1 MKKGI
6 VLEVHDEHVTILTP
20 EGEFLKSR
28 KQKGQV
34 VLGEEIVFFPLHR
47 AETAKK
53 GKLASALRGKWAII
67 SVMTAIILALTLYPR
82 YASNQVYAYVSVD
95 VNPSIELGINK
106 DMKVISMD
114 AYNKEGE
121 DILKQLKNWENQDIT
136 SVSSNIFDI
145 FRQKGFLTENSE
157 VLIASVLSND
167 TNSGW
172 KTLMQN
178 KITTISEKVQ
188 QDKVSITTLETTI
201 EERSDALKEGISPG
215 KYIQKE
221 QKTELVDSED
231 TSKSEPAPTMPLN
244 QKPLEIKHTNA
255 NEEKSGPPSFV
266 VIKKSEKEAEKNERK
281 EWQEQQKIDKKEN
294 RADWKQEKKEWK
306 TDREEQREDRKQK
319 GKEHRE
325 DRKQKG
331 KEHREDQKQ
340 QNEEN
345 RADWKQDNRGN
356 KGKDSGNNRND
367 KEKNGP
373 PSHAKPNGKHDHH
386 NSNKGKKNHE
396 DKRGND
402 R

>member
-34 VLGEEIVFFPLHR
+34 DLGEEIVFFPLHR
-47 AETAKK
+47 TETAKK
-53 GKLASALRGKWAII
+53 GKLTLGLRGKWVLI
-67 SVMTAIILALTLYPR
+67 SVMTAIILAFSLYPK

-106 DMKVISMD
+106 DMKVISME

-121 DILKQLKNWENQDIT
+121 DIINQLENWEKQDIA
-136 SVSSNIFDI
+136 SVSSQIFDA

-157 VLIASVLSND
+157 VLIASVLSHE
-167 TNSGW
+167 TNSDW

-188 QDKVSITTLETTI
+188 EDKVSITTLETTI

-221 QKTELVDSED
+221 QKTELVDNED
-231 TSKSEPAPTMPLN
+231 TSKSEPVPTMPLN

-255 NEEKSGPPSFV
+255 KEEKSGPPSFV
-266 VIKKSEKEAEKNERK
+266 EIKKSEKEAVKKERE
-281 EWQEQQKIDKKEN
+281 EWQEQKKDRQEDRKKEQED
-294 RADWKQEKKEWK
+294 RKIEREQKQEDRKEK
-306 TDREEQREDRKQK
+306 RKEEREVRKEKQEERKEKREEEREVRKEKQEDRKEKREEEREDRKEKQ
-319 GKEHRE
+319 E
-325 DRKQKG
+325 DRKNKS
-331 KEHREDQKQ
+331 EEKQ
-340 QNEEN
+340 SDRKDE
-345 RADWKQDNRGN
+345 K
-356 KGKDSGNNRND
+356 KGKDNRND
-367 KEKNGP
+367 
-373 PSHAKPNGKHDHH
+373 
-386 NSNKGKKNHE
+386 
-396 DKRGND
+396 R
-402 R
+402 

>member
-1 MKKGI
+1 M
-6 VLEVHDEHVTILTP
+6 LEVHDEHVTILTP

-34 VLGEEIVFFPLHR
+34 ALGEEIVFFPLHR

-53 GKLASALRGKWAII
+53 RRIASALRGKWAII
-67 SVMTAIILALTLYPR
+67 SVMTALILAFSLYPK

-121 DILKQLKNWENQDIT
+121 DILKQLENWENQDIAN
-136 SVSSNIFDI
+136 VSSKIFDI

-157 VLIASVLSND
+157 VLIASVLTNE

-178 KITTISEKVQ
+178 KITTISEKVED
-188 QDKVSITTLETTI
+188 DKISITTLETTI
-201 EERSDALKEGISPG
+201 QERSDALKEGISPG

-221 QKTELVDSED
+221 QNTELVDSED

-244 QKPLEIKHTNA
+244 QQPLEIKQTNVK
-255 NEEKSGPPSFV
+255 EEKSGPPSFV
-266 VIKKSEKEAEKNERK
+266 EIKKSEKEAEKNERK
-281 EWQEQQKIDKKEN
+281 EWQEQQRIDKKE
-294 RADWKQEKKEWK
+294 RQEDWKQEKKEWK
-306 TDREEQREDRKQK
+306 KEREEQREDRKQK

-325 DRKQKG
+325 DQKQKG

-340 QNEEN
+340 QKEEN
-345 RADWKQDNRGN
+345 RADWKKDNRGN
-356 KGKDSGNNRND
+356 KGNDNGNKRPD
-367 KEKNGP
+367 KEKKGP
-373 PSHAKPNGKHDHH
+373 PSHAKPKGKHDQ
-386 NSNKGKKNHE
+386 NDSNKGKKNHD
-396 DKRGND
+396 DKRGNE

>member
-34 VLGEEIVFFPLHR
+34 ALGEEIVFFPLHR

-53 GKLASALRGKWAII
+53 GKWASALGGKWAII

-136 SVSSNIFDI
+136 SVSSKIFDI

-157 VLIASVLSND
+157 VLIASVLANE

-178 KITTISEKVQ
+178 KITSISEKVQ

-201 EERSDALKEGISPG
+201 EERSDALKQGISPG

-221 QKTELVDSED
+221 QETELVDSED
-231 TSKSEPAPTMPLN
+231 TSKTEPAPTMPLN

-255 NEEKSGPPSFV
+255 KEEKSGPPSFV
-266 VIKKSEKEAEKNERK
+266 EIKKSEKEAEKIESK
-281 EWQEQQKIDKKEN
+281 EWQEQQKIDKKE
-294 RADWKQEKKEWK
+294 RQEDWKQEKKEWK
-306 TDREEQREDRKQK
+306 IERKENREDKKQQREES
-319 GKEHRE
+319 
-325 DRKQKG
+325 
-331 KEHREDQKQ
+331 
-340 QNEEN
+340 
-345 RADWKQDNRGN
+345 RADWKQDNRGK
-356 KGKDSGNNRND
+356 KGKDNGNNRSD
-367 KEKNGP
+367 KEKKGP
-373 PSHAKPNGKHDHH
+373 PSHAKPNGKHEHGD
-386 NSNKGKKNHE
+386 SNKGKKNHD
-396 DKRGND
+396 DKRGNN

>member
-1 MKKGI
+1 VKKGI

-34 VLGEEIVFFPLHR
+34 HLGEEIVFFPLHR
-47 AETAKK
+47 AESAKK
-53 GKLASALRGKWAII
+53 GRLALDLRGKWAII
-67 SVMTAIILALTLYPR
+67 SVMTAIILAFTLYPR
-82 YASNQVYAYVSVD
+82 YTSNQVYAYVSVD

-114 AYNKEGE
+114 AYNEDGE
-121 DILKQLKNWENQDIT
+121 SIIKQMKDWEKQDIT
-136 SVSSNIFDI
+136 SVSSQIFDI

-201 EERSDALKEGISPG
+201 KERADALKEGMSPG

-221 QKTELVDSED
+221 QKTELVESED
-231 TSKSEPAPTMPLN
+231 TSKTEPAPTMPLN
-244 QKPLEIKHTNA
+244 QKSPEIEHANA
-255 NEEKSGPPSFV
+255 KEEKSGPPSFV
-266 VIKKSEKEAEKNERK
+266 EIKKNEKEADKKERKDWQKQHQTEKKEQQEDWQKEKIEHKQERK
-281 EWQEQQKIDKKEN
+281 EQRDDWQ
-294 RADWKQEKKEWK
+294 
-306 TDREEQREDRKQK
+306 QK
-319 GKEHRE
+319 GKQEREERKEHNKEERTE
-325 DRKQKG
+325 RKQETGGKG
-331 KEHREDQKQ
+331 NGKNKDD
-340 QNEEN
+340 EE
-345 RADWKQDNRGN
+345 K
-356 KGKDSGNNRND
+356 KGS
-367 KEKNGP
+367 P
-373 PSHAKPNGKHDHH
+373 PHAKPKDKPNH
-386 NSNKGKKNHE
+386 NESNKEKKNH
-396 DKRGND
+396 DGKRGND

>member
-34 VLGEEIVFFPLHR
+34 ALGEEIVFFPLHR

-53 GKLASALRGKWAII
+53 GRIASALRGKWAII
-67 SVMTAIILALTLYPR
+67 SVMTALILAFSLYPK

-106 DMKVISMD
+106 DMKVISID

-121 DILKQLKNWENQDIT
+121 DILKQLNNWEKQDIT
-136 SVSSNIFDI
+136 SVSSQIFDI

-157 VLIASVLSND
+157 VLIASVLTNE

-178 KITTISEKVQ
+178 KITTISEKVEE
-188 QDKVSITTLETTI
+188 DKVSITTLETTI
-201 EERSDALKEGISPG
+201 QERSDALKEGISPG

-221 QKTELVDSED
+221 QNTELVDSED

-255 NEEKSGPPSFV
+255 KEEKSGPPSFV

-281 EWQEQQKIDKKEN
+281 ESQEQKKIDKKEQQEV
-294 RADWKQEKKEWK
+294 WKQEKKEWK
-306 TDREEQREDRKQK
+306 KEREEQREDRKQK

-325 DRKQKG
+325 DK
-331 KEHREDQKQ
+331 KQ
-340 QNEEN
+340 QKEEN

-356 KGKDSGNNRND
+356 KGNDNGNNRSD
-367 KEKNGP
+367 KEKKGP
-373 PSHAKPNGKHDHH
+373 PSHAKPNGKHDQ
-386 NSNKGKKNHE
+386 NDSNKGKKNHD
-396 DKRGND
+396 DKRGNE

>member
-34 VLGEEIVFFPLHR
+34 ALGEEIVFFPLHR
-47 AETAKK
+47 AETVKK
-53 GKLASALRGKWAII
+53 GRIASALRGKWAII
-67 SVMTAIILALTLYPR
+67 SVMTALILAFSLYPK

-95 VNPSIELGINK
+95 VNPSIELSINK
-106 DMKVISMD
+106 DMKVISID

-121 DILKQLKNWENQDIT
+121 DILKQLNNWEKQDIT
-136 SVSSNIFDI
+136 SVSSQIFDI

-157 VLIASVLSND
+157 VLIASVLTNE

-178 KITTISEKVQ
+178 KITTISEKVEE
-188 QDKVSITTLETTI
+188 DKVSITTLETTI
-201 EERSDALKEGISPG
+201 QERSDALKEGISPG

-221 QKTELVDSED
+221 QNTELVDSED

-255 NEEKSGPPSFV
+255 KEEKSGPPSFV

-281 EWQEQQKIDKKEN
+281 EWQEQQKIDKKEQQEV
-294 RADWKQEKKEWK
+294 WKQEKKEWK
-306 TDREEQREDRKQK
+306 KEREEQREDRKQK

-325 DRKQKG
+325 D
-331 KEHREDQKQ
+331 QKQ
-340 QNEEN
+340 QKEEN
-345 RADWKQDNRGN
+345 RADWKKDNRGN
-356 KGKDSGNNRND
+356 KGNDNGNKRPD
-367 KEKNGP
+367 KEKKGP
-373 PSHAKPNGKHDHH
+373 PSHAKPKGKHDQ
-386 NSNKGKKNHE
+386 NDSNKGKKNHDE
-396 DKRGND
+396 KRGNE

>member
-1 MKKGI
+1 VKKGI

-34 VLGEEIVFFPLHR
+34 ALGEEIVFFPLHR

-53 GKLASALRGKWAII
+53 GKIASALRGKWAII

-114 AYNKEGE
+114 AYNKEGK
-121 DILKQLKNWENQDIT
+121 DIIKQLKNWENEDIT
-136 SVSSNIFDI
+136 NVSSKIFDI
-145 FRQKGFLTENSE
+145 FRQKGFLTENTE
-157 VLIASVLSND
+157 VLIASVLSHE

-244 QKPLEIKHTNA
+244 HKPLEIKHVNA
-255 NEEKSGPPSFV
+255 KEEKSGPPSFV
-266 VIKKSEKEAEKNERK
+266 EIKKSEKEAEKNERK
-281 EWQEQQKIDKKEN
+281 EWREQHKLEEKEHQE
-294 RADWKQEKKEWK
+294 DWKKEKKEWK
-306 TDREEQREDRKQK
+306 EEREEKREDRKQK
-319 GKEHRE
+319 GKEQRE
-325 DRKQKG
+325 DKNQIK
-331 KEHREDQKQ
+331 
-340 QNEEN
+340 EEN
-345 RADWKQDNRGN
+345 RADGKQDNRGN
-356 KGKDSGNNRND
+356 KEKDNENHRSD
-367 KEKNGP
+367 KEKKGP
-373 PSHAKPNGKHDHH
+373 PPHAKPNGKHDQ
-386 NSNKGKKNHE
+386 NDSNKGKKNHN

>member
-34 VLGEEIVFFPLHR
+34 ALGEEIVFFPLHR

-53 GKLASALRGKWAII
+53 GKWASAFRGKWAII

-82 YASNQVYAYVSVD
+82 YSSNQVYAYVSVD

-106 DMKVISMD
+106 DMKVISLD

-121 DILKQLKNWENQDIT
+121 DILKQLKNWENEDIT
-136 SVSSNIFDI
+136 SVSSKIFDI
-145 FRQKGFLTENSE
+145 FRQKGFLNENSE
-157 VLIASVLSND
+157 VLIASVLANE

-221 QKTELVDSED
+221 QETELVESED

-255 NEEKSGPPSFV
+255 KEEKSGPPSFV
-266 VIKKSEKEAEKNERK
+266 EIKKSEKEAEKNERK
-281 EWQEQQKIDKKEN
+281 DWQEQQKIDKKE
-294 RADWKQEKKEWK
+294 RQEHWKPEKKEWK
-306 TDREEQREDRKQK
+306 KEREEKREDK
-319 GKEHRE
+319 
-325 DRKQKG
+325 
-331 KEHREDQKQ
+331 KQ
-340 QNEEN
+340 QKEENRKDKKQQREEN

-356 KGKDSGNNRND
+356 KGKNNGYNKAD
-367 KEKNGP
+367 NEKKGP
-373 PSHAKPNGKHDHH
+373 PSHAKPKGKHDHH
-386 NSNKGKKNHE
+386 DSTKGKNNHD
-396 DKRGND
+396 DKKGNN